1 MFVQIYGI
9 VQAHFDHGQMDSSAA
24 KFPVLRM
31 DTVLLVIFYF
41 SISDAAKYIPCS
53 TFHVPGRIWV
63 ESTEQRGALCIVSAQ
78 VKQKKRYRTS
88 PNSDYKVI

>member
-1 MFVQIYGI
+1 MFPLRLFVQIYGI

-31 DTVLLVIFYF
+31 DTVLFVI
-41 SISDAAKYIPCS
+41 
-53 TFHVPGRIWV
+53 FHVPGRIWV

-78 VKQKKRYRTS
+78 VRKKKKRYRTS